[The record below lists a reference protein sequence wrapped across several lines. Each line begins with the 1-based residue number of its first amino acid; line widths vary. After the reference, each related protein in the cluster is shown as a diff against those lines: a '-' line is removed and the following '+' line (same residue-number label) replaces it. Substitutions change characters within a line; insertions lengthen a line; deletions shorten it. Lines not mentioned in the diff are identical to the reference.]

1 MTTRA
6 DGGFWRG
13 RRVLLTGH
21 TGFKGSWLA
30 LRLAALGAT
39 VTGLALDPPTQP
51 SHFALASVGG
61 VLDDRRGDVR
71 DDDAIAAAI
80 AAARPEVVFHLAAQ
94 ALVRVGLEQP
104 IETLEVNVMGT
115 ARLLEALKGAGAR
128 AIVVV
133 TSDKVYRNDGGGA
146 PFAEEAALGGG
157 DPYAGSKSA
166 AEMVARLYR
175 ESFGLLVVT
184 ARAGNVVGGGDF
196 APERLLPDAWRAHL
210 ASKPLV
216 LRQPNS
222 TRPWSHALDIAEGYL
237 LYAEAVAQDRAG
249 LPAAL
254 NFGPAP
260 GAPAP
265 TALETAEAFASGL
278 GRPLRWR
285 QHPAPFAEKPMLSLD
300 SSAARRVLGW
310 AERHPGAEGVRAAA
324 AWYAALA
331 AGEDVGALSRAA
343 ARYELEPAAAKS

>member
-1 MTTRA
+1 VTTA
-6 DGGFWRG
+6 DAGFWRD

-30 LRLAALGAT
+30 LRLAALGAS
-39 VTGLALDPPTQP
+39 VTGLSLDPPTEP
-51 SHFALASVGG
+51 SLYALAGVGG
-61 VLDDRRGDVR
+61 ALDDRRGDVR
-71 DDDAIAAAI
+71 DDAAI
-80 AAARPEVVFHLAAQ
+80 VAAVAAARPEVVLHLAAQ

-115 ARLLEALKGAGAR
+115 ARLLEALKGAKAR

-133 TSDKVYRNDGGGA
+133 TSDKVYRNDGVGA

-157 DPYAGSKSA
+157 DPYSGSKSA

-175 ESFGLLVVT
+175 ESFGLPVVT

-196 APERLLPDAWRAHL
+196 APARLLPDAWRAYL
-210 ASKPLV
+210 AGAPLV
-216 LRQPNS
+216 LRQPAS

-237 LYAEAVAQDRAG
+237 LYAEAVAQDPAR

-260 GAPAP
+260 AAPAL
-265 TALETAEAFASGL
+265 TALETAEVFASAL
-278 GRPLRWR
+278 GRDLEWR
-285 QHPAPFAEKPMLSLD
+285 PHPAPFAEKPALALD
-300 SSAARRVLGW
+300 SAVARRALGW
-310 AERHPGAEGVRAAA
+310 DERYPGGEGVRAAA
-324 AWYAALA
+324 RWYAALA
-331 AGEDVGALSRAA
+331 AGSDVAALSRAA
-343 ARYELEPAAAKS
+343 ARYDLEPAQP